1 MIDIEMF
8 KAWLKSNTTY
18 SEAVISDTISRVKRA
33 DKILEWSD
41 EETYFFYL
49 EQKEQYKELSVSVRS
64 QIKKSVMLYHS
75 FRMERSRVNNG
86 RCF

>member
-1 MIDIEMF
+1 MVNVEMF

-33 DKILEWSD
+33 DKILEWND

-49 EQKEQYKELSVSVRS
+49 EQQEQYKGLSVSGRS
-64 QIKKSVMLYHS
+64 QIKKSVMLYRS
-75 FRMERSRVNNG
+75 FRTEQSE
-86 RCF
+86 

>member
-1 MIDIEMF
+1 MVNVEMF

-33 DKILEWSD
+33 DKILEWND

-49 EQKEQYKELSVSVRS
+49 EQQEQYKGLSVSGRS
-64 QIKKSVMLYHS
+64 QIKISVMLYRS
-75 FRMERSRVNNG
+75 FRTEQSE
-86 RCF
+86 

>member
-1 MIDIEMF
+1 MIDVEMF
-8 KAWLKSNTTY
+8 KTWLKSNTTY
-18 SEAVISDTISRVKRA
+18 SDAVISDTISRMKRA

-49 EQKEQYKELSVSVRS
+49 EQKEKYKDLSVSVRS

-75 FRMERSRVNNG
+75 FRMEQDK
-86 RCF
+86 

>member
-1 MIDIEMF
+1 MIDVEMF
-8 KAWLKSNTTY
+8 KTWLKSNTTY

-33 DKILEWSD
+33 DKILEWND

-49 EQKEQYKELSVSVRS
+49 EQQEKYKGLSVSVRS

-75 FRMERSRVNNG
+75 FRMEQSG
-86 RCF
+86 

>member
-1 MIDIEMF
+1 MVNVEMF

-33 DKILEWSD
+33 DKILEWND

-49 EQKEQYKELSVSVRS
+49 EQQEQYKGLSVSVRS
-64 QIKKSVMLYHS
+64 QIKKSVMLYRS
-75 FRMERSRVNNG
+75 FRTEQSE
-86 RCF
+86 

>member
-1 MIDIEMF
+1 MVNVEMF

-33 DKILEWSD
+33 DKILEWND

-49 EQKEQYKELSVSVRS
+49 EQQEQYKGLYVSVRS
-64 QIKKSVMLYHS
+64 QIKKSVMLYRS
-75 FRMERSRVNNG
+75 FRTEQSE
-86 RCF
+86 

>member
-1 MIDIEMF
+1 MVNVEMF

-33 DKILEWSD
+33 DKILEWND

-49 EQKEQYKELSVSVRS
+49 EQQEQYKGLSVSVRS
-64 QIKKSVMLYHS
+64 QIKN
-75 FRMERSRVNNG
+75 R
-86 RCF
+86 

>member
-1 MIDIEMF
+1 MIDVEMF

-18 SEAVISDTISRVKRA
+18 SKAVISDTISRMKRA

-41 EETYFFYL
+41 NDAYFFYL
-49 EQKEQYKELSVSVRS
+49 EQKEKYKSLSVSVRS

-75 FRMERSRVNNG
+75 FRMEQSK
-86 RCF
+86 

>member
-1 MIDIEMF
+1 MIDVEMF
-8 KAWLKSNTTY
+8 KTWLKSNTTY
-18 SEAVISDTISRVKRA
+18 SDAVISDTISRIKRA

-49 EQKEQYKELSVSVRS
+49 EQKEKYKDLSVSVRS

-75 FRMERSRVNNG
+75 FRMEQDK
-86 RCF
+86 